1 MFVCTQIR
9 NNKLDE
15 WAECLFLYAVWQQQ
29 QDWMSQKTSHCLPM
43 RRRIVF
49 SRTSWQKVSWLFRKK
64 PVFSIYSFS
73 LGNLRNESCV
83 LHPVTRNMF
92 SLGLTPFVSICE
104 ESGLLML
111 LLLFFPVLS
120 SALLFL
126 VTLSASFR
134 LRIMCPSSDLKGK
147 ELLLFPL
154 WGDCTLL
161 VSVPQ
166 LPSHTKSSDR
176 VPVQFSGS
184 TVLRGKLGWEGLYLP
199 SVPVKWQWHE
209 NCSHRGER
217 WNDNGRHQSSTVEK
231 NWGEW
236 ALESP

>member
-15 WAECLFLYAVWQQQ
+15 WAECLFLYAVWQQH
-29 QDWMSQKTSHCLPM
+29 QDWMSQESSHSLPV
-43 RRRIVF
+43 RGSTVF

-64 PVFSIYSFS
+64 TVFSIYSFS

-83 LHPVTRNMF
+83 LLPVTRNMF
-92 SLGLTPFVSICE
+92 SLGLIPFVSVCE
-104 ESGLLML
+104 ESCLLIL

-134 LRIMCPSSDLKGK
+134 LRIMCLSPDLKGK
-147 ELLLFPL
+147 ELLLFLL

-166 LPSHTKSSDR
+166 LPSHTKSTDR

-184 TVLRGKLGWEGLYLP
+184 TILRGKLGWEGLYLQ
-199 SVPVKWQWHE
+199 SVLVKWQWHG
-209 NCSHRGER
+209 NRSHRGER

-231 NWGEW
+231 NGGNEQ
-236 ALESP
+236 